1 MRSSSRGSRSTRSP
15 TSSGGCSTGSD
26 SFEGLTLRQTRM
38 LLALAAVWGAS
49 FLFIR
54 VAVDDLGP
62 VALAD
67 GRLLLAALALAPFV
81 LRGLRRTAPIRKYV
95 LLGAINAALPFT
107 LIALAETR
115 IDASLAAILN
125 ASTPLFSAVVAAAV
139 GDEPFTAR
147 RAFGLALG
155 IGGVAL
161 VVGLAHVD
169 ADLAFFGAAACS
181 LAAALCYAI
190 GTTYVKHAMAGEP
203 PGTLAL
209 FQQLAAGLV
218 LLPLVAAVPP
228 RHVPDSGAL
237 LALAGLAVLSTS
249 LAYLL
254 YFRLVAEVGPTSTL
268 TVTFLV
274 PVFGVLWATVFLG
287 EHLGAGTLL
296 GGALILLSVAFV
308 TGTSLSRRGR
318 EPLGEPDPGRAV
330 AR

>member
-1 MRSSSRGSRSTRSP
+1 
-15 TSSGGCSTGSD
+15 
-26 SFEGLTLRQTRM
+26 M

-67 GRLLLAALALAPFV
+67 GRLLLAAAALAPFV
-81 LRGLRRTAPIRKYV
+81 ARGARRRVALRRY
-95 LLGAINAALPFT
+95 LLVGAINAALPFT

-147 RAFGLALG
+147 RAAGLALG
-155 IGGVAL
+155 IGGVGL
-161 VVGLAHVD
+161 VVGLAHVR

-181 LAAALCYAI
+181 LAAALCYAL
-190 GTTYVKHAMAGEP
+190 GTTYVRHAMAGEP
-203 PGTLAL
+203 PATLAL
-209 FQQLAAGLV
+209 FQQLAAGAI
-218 LLPLVAAVPP
+218 LLPVVAAVPP
-228 RHVPDSGAL
+228 PHAPDAGDL
-237 LALAGLAVLSTS
+237 GALAGLAVLSTS

-254 YFRLVAEVGPTSTL
+254 YFRLVTEVGPTSTL

-274 PVFGVLWATVFLG
+274 PVFGVLWATLFLG
-287 EHLGAGTLL
+287 EHVGVGTL
-296 GGALILLSVAFV
+296 GGAALILVSVAFV
-308 TGTSLSRRGR
+308 TNMRTPALRRAN
-318 EPLGEPDPGRAV
+318 EVRA
-330 AR
+330 